1 MKALV
6 ETKKRSQPSVDYQI
20 AENDDGSIDNAFDI
34 LFEETLKKYDDLTAI
49 DNSV

>member
-1 MKALV
+1 MTSRKN
-6 ETKKRSQPSVDYQI
+6 KKRSQPSVDYQI

-34 LFEETLKKYDDLTAI
+34 LFEETLKKYGDLTAI